1 MIKHNHHGNSF
12 NYFKCSTHFT
22 FYRLCLHVL
31 SCFCLILAPYVVLLH
46 LLLPPCLVH
55 WKVKYS
61 SITYMV
67 AERAQFKNT
76 LCKKTKHEQIKKS
89 SSSIWQQMR
98 WKHTQPNT
106 QRDIFY
112 TQPALLAYC
121 YLTIWW
127 VDLMGWFSY
136 WIVNIMTPTGSQ
148 HSELPRTKAGGRF
161 NFCQLQ
167 WESRGCTGVGC
178 CLWAWTVT

>member
-1 MIKHNHHGNSF
+1 MFTCFVLFLS
-12 NYFKCSTHFT
+12 YFGT
-22 FYRLCLHVL
+22 LCCL
-31 SCFCLILAPYVVLLH
+31 S
-46 LLLPPCLVH
+46 CLVH
-55 WKVKYS
+55 SNVKCS
-61 SITYMV
+61 WIMYMV
-67 AERAQFKNT
+67 ADRAQFK
-76 LCKKTKHEQIKKS
+76 KTYAKRQNEQIKKS
-89 SSSIWQQMR
+89 SSSIWQQML

-112 TQPALLAYC
+112 TQPALFAYC

>member
-1 MIKHNHHGNSF
+1 M
-12 NYFKCSTHFT
+12 FT
-22 FYRLCLHVL
+22 CFVLCLSYFGTL
-31 SCFCLILAPYVVLLH
+31 CCL
-46 LLLPPCLVH
+46 PCLVH
-55 WKVKYS
+55 SNVKCS
-61 SITYMV
+61 WITYMV
-67 AERAQFKNT
+67 ADRAQFK
-76 LCKKTKHEQIKKS
+76 KTYAKRQNEQIKKS
-89 SSSIWQQMR
+89 SSSIRQQML

-112 TQPALLAYC
+112 TQPALFASC
-121 YLTIWW
+121 YFTIWW